1 MPVKQIK
8 VAALQLECRAG
19 NVDENLDHGSQL
31 VETAVH
37 RGAQLVLLPEL
48 MPGGY
53 HLTEAIWDSAETF
66 NGRSVTYFKY
76 LAKRHGVYLGTSFLE
91 AEGEDFFN
99 SFVLI
104 DPSGEVTGRVRKS
117 PAASVE
123 AYFYRAGDDSHVIET
138 DLGRIGIAI
147 CYEMLLYER
156 LLELHQASVDM
167 VLIPAAAGRPRPFIP
182 GDIARFDR
190 MLKRVPPRYAEALG
204 VPVIMANRTG
214 SLHTPL
220 PGGLP
225 YLKSS
230 FPGYSMIVDSDGVVK
245 AALGHEEGVI
255 VDDVCLDASRKVK
268 KQPRRFGKLWAV
280 PMPWYG
286 FIWPLTQRMGERAYA
301 NNVRRKEHAKI
312 ICEPNGSDSI

>member
-8 VAALQLECRAG
+8 VAALQLECHAG
-19 NVDENLDHGSQL
+19 HVEENLAHSAQL
-31 VETAVH
+31 VENAVR
-37 RGAQLVLLPEL
+37 RGARLVLLPEL

-53 HLTEAIWDSAETF
+53 QLTESIWDSAETF
-66 NGRSVTYFKY
+66 NGKSVTFFKS

-104 DPSGEVTGRVRKS
+104 DPTGEVAGRVRKS

-123 AYFYRAGDDSHVIET
+123 AYFYRAGDNSHVIET
-138 DLGRIGIAI
+138 DLGRIGIVI

-167 VLIPAAAGRPRPFIP
+167 VLIPAAAGRPRPFIS

-190 MLKRVPPRYAEALG
+190 MLKQVLPRYAEALG

-214 SLHTPL
+214 RLHTPL

-225 YLKSS
+225 YLESS
-230 FPGYSMIVDSDGVVK
+230 FPGYSMIVDSDCHVK

-255 VDDVCLDASRKVK
+255 VEDVQLESSRKVK
-268 KQPRRFGKLWAV
+268 MAPRCFGKQWAV

-286 FIWPLTQRMGERAYA
+286 FIWPLTQKMGERAYA
-301 NNVRRKEHAKI
+301 KSTRRKERAKL
-312 ICEPNGSDSI
+312 ICEKTGPD

>member
-19 NVDENLDHGSQL
+19 HIEENLAHATL
-31 VETAVH
+31 FVETAVR
-37 RGAQLVLLPEL
+37 RGARLVLLPEL

-53 HLTEAIWDSAETF
+53 QLTEAIWDSAETI
-66 NGRSVTYFKY
+66 NGKSVTHFKA
-76 LAKRHGVYLGTSFLE
+76 LAKRHSVYLGTSFLE
-91 AEGEDFFN
+91 ADGEDFFN

-104 DPSGEVTGRVRKS
+104 NPIGKVAGRVRKS

-123 AYFYRAGDDSHVIET
+123 AYFYRAGNDSHVIET

-167 VLIPAAAGRPRPFIP
+167 VLIPAAAGRPKPFIP
-182 GDIARFDR
+182 GDIMRFDR
-190 MLKRVPPRYAEALG
+190 MLKQVPIHYAGALG
-204 VPVIMANRTG
+204 VPVIMANRSG
-214 SLHTPL
+214 RLHTPL

-245 AALGHEEGVI
+245 AALGHEEDVI
-255 VDDVCLDASRKVK
+255 VNNIRLDSSRKIK
-268 KQPRRFGKLWAV
+268 TPPKRFGKLWAV

-286 FIWPLTQRMGERAYA
+286 FIWPVTQRLGERAYGK
-301 NNVRRKEHAKI
+301 NVRRKEHAKR
-312 ICEPNGSDSI
+312 ICHDGVSQQY

>member
-1 MPVKQIK
+1 MPVKQIR
-8 VAALQLECRAG
+8 VAALQIECRAG
-19 NVDENLDHGSQL
+19 RVEENLAHGAQL
-31 VETAVH
+31 VETAVR
-37 RGAQLVLLPEL
+37 RGARLVLLPEL

-53 HLTEAIWDSAETF
+53 QLTEEIWDSAEPF
-66 NGRSVTYFKY
+66 NGKSIIYFRT

-91 AEGEDFFN
+91 AAGEDFFN

-104 DPSGEVTGRVRKS
+104 DPNGEIAGRVRKS

-138 DLGRIGIAI
+138 DLGRIGISI

-190 MLKRVPPRYAEALG
+190 MLKQVPPCYAESLG

-214 SLHTPL
+214 RLHTPL

-245 AALGHEEGVI
+245 AALGDEEGVI
-255 VDDVCLDASRKVK
+255 VDDVCLDSSRKVK
-268 KQPRRFGKLWAV
+268 TPPRRFGKRWAV

-286 FIWPLTQRMGERAYA
+286 FIWPLTQSMGERAYA
-301 NNVRRKEHAKI
+301 KNTRRKEHAKI
-312 ICEPNGSDSI
+312 NSHAGVS

>member
-1 MPVKQIK
+1 MPVKQVK
-8 VAALQLECRAG
+8 AAALQLECYAG
-19 NVDENLDHGSQL
+19 HVEENLAHSTQL
-31 VETAVH
+31 VENAVH
-37 RGAQLVLLPEL
+37 RGARLVLLPEL
-48 MPGGY
+48 MPSGY
-53 HLTEAIWDSAETF
+53 QLTEAIWDSAETL
-66 NGRSVTYFKY
+66 NGKSVTYLKS
-76 LAKRHGVYLGTSFLE
+76 LAKRHGIYLGTGFLE
-91 AEGEDFFN
+91 ADGEDFFN

-104 DPSGEVTGRVRKS
+104 DPGGEVAGRVRKS

-123 AYFYRAGDDSHVIET
+123 AYFYRAGNDSHVIET

-190 MLKRVPPRYAEALG
+190 MLRQVPPHYAEALG

-214 SLHTPL
+214 RLHTPL

-245 AALGHEEGVI
+245 AALSHEEGVI
-255 VDDVCLDASRKVK
+255 VDDVCLDSSRKIETPPK
-268 KQPRRFGKLWAV
+268 RFGKLWAV

-301 NNVRRKEHAKI
+301 NNARRKEHAKL
-312 ICEPNGSDSI
+312 ICHADMSRK